1 MILRDTPD
9 IETCWVI
16 VDVNEISVKNLTVLG
31 VLHFQDNS
39 ATVRATYIAV
49 LVSLYVFLICLFTY
63 VGSVSVSVKSF
74 NLRRSGFNS
83 HLGYFVA
90 S

>member
-1 MILRDTPD
+1 MILRDTQS
-9 IETCWVI
+9 IKTCWVI

-31 VLHFQDNS
+31 VLHFRDNNV
-39 ATVRATYIAV
+39 TVKATYIAV
-49 LVSLYVFLICLFTY
+49 LVSLYVFHICLFTY
-63 VGSVSVSVKSF
+63 VVSVWMSVKSS